1 MKHDNI
7 KKKNVIKEVKDDL
20 KKMVSNQKKREKVD
34 SNIVS
39 NLLLGGVVIIIIF
52 AQHDTI
58 EEFEKR
64 LQEVEHEPFFFLS
77 YLYISILSPNIQ
89 FNIVINITNQTR
101 TELFEN
107 WVL

>member
-39 NLLLGGVVIIIIF
+39 NLLLGGVIIIIIF
-52 AQHDTI
+52 GQHDTI

-64 LQEVEHEPFFFLS
+64 LQEVEHEPLPTKPGLNCLKIGCFS
-77 YLYISILSPNIQ
+77 
-89 FNIVINITNQTR
+89 R
-101 TELFEN
+101 MKLFP
-107 WVL
+107 